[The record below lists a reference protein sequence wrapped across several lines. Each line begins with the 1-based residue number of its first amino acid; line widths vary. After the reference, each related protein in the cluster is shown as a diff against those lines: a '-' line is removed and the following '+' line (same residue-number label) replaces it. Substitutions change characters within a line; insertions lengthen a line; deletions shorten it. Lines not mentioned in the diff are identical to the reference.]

1 MDFLNSIDQAMNK
14 AKEVF
19 DVACK
24 KTGEVVNTQKQKF
37 DVSSLEN
44 KRAKDFEKLGSLY
57 FDLIKIE
64 KIENESIAELVAAIK
79 EKNEKIEELQN
90 EILNAKNKR
99 ICANC
104 GAYIEESSIYCNS
117 CGAKVTIEDEE

>member
-1 MDFLNSIDQAMNK
+1 MDFLNNIDQAMNK

-37 DVSSLEN
+37 DISSLEN
-44 KRAKDFEKLGSLY
+44 KRAKDFKKLGEIY
-57 FDLIKIE
+57 FNLIKDSDIE
-64 KIENESIAELVAAIK
+64 DKNTAELVCAIK
-79 EKNEKIEELQN
+79 EKNKKIEELQN

-117 CGAKVTIEDEE
+117 CGAKVTIENEE